1 MKTLNNS
8 TDEEKSKG
16 SQLSIEKKWV
26 ELRTINYKEYQVYA
40 QTMDMILRGCQCS
53 IRIIN
58 IYMICNDKKI
68 KHEIIVTVK
77 QWIDEANVNKMD
89 VVVMGDFNEH
99 NNHQNGS
106 DAEAIFLDMLTEM
119 NLTDVHL
126 QFNAHTCQ
134 KILDDRVQ
142 MLMELFTSRLMKWSH
157 FLMKNG
163 LTVDVEPLWYKVLS
177 ELTLNKEKG
186 HMSELPKSK
195 RKESKTY
202 DEIGKHLIIDEA
214 SLDLNEKVNSPFL
227 KDCKGSTMIEGRKI
241 KNSGEEMMIKPF
253 MTYEN
258 IDLQNDL
265 VIEEN
270 INDYKEIEK
279 NTMKIDSNVTD
290 NIDIM
295 WLNFVVKDEF
305 TTEILENFIS
315 R

>member
-1 MKTLNNS
+1 MATSDKFPTKTHVGDALIILN
-8 TDEEKSKG
+8 E
-16 SQLSIEKKWV
+16 
-26 ELRTINYKEYQVYA
+26 NYFK
-40 QTMDMILRGCQCS
+40 
-53 IRIIN
+53 
-58 IYMICNDKKI
+58 ICY
-68 KHEIIVTVK
+68 HEIIDDQFSNHRVK
-77 QWIDEANVNKMD
+77 GGNIRIE
-89 VVVMGDFNEH
+89 E
-99 NNHQNGS
+99 
-106 DAEAIFLDMLTEM
+106 IFGTYY
-119 NLTDVHL
+119 
-126 QFNAHTCQ
+126 
-134 KILDDRVQ
+134 KIYRDRISHRKVLFLEQ
-142 MLMELFTSRLMKWSH
+142 LMEPFTSRLMKWSH

-163 LTVDVEPLWYKVLS
+163 LTVDVEVVVNSFLNGKS
-177 ELTLNKEKG
+177 E
-186 HMSELPKSK
+186 

-227 KDCKGSTMIEGRKI
+227 KDCKGCRYNINRKLNTGKCLVYIEKEIATMIKGRKI
-241 KNSGEEMMIKPF
+241 KNSGEEMI
-253 MTYEN
+253 N

-279 NTMKIDSNVTD
+279 NTMKIDSNVAD

>member
-1 MKTLNNS
+1 
-8 TDEEKSKG
+8 
-16 SQLSIEKKWV
+16 
-26 ELRTINYKEYQVYA
+26 
-40 QTMDMILRGCQCS
+40 
-53 IRIIN
+53 
-58 IYMICNDKKI
+58 
-68 KHEIIVTVK
+68 
-77 QWIDEANVNKMD
+77 
-89 VVVMGDFNEH
+89 
-99 NNHQNGS
+99 
-106 DAEAIFLDMLTEM
+106 
-119 NLTDVHL
+119 
-126 QFNAHTCQ
+126 
-134 KILDDRVQ
+134 
-142 MLMELFTSRLMKWSH
+142 
-157 FLMKNG
+157 MKNG
-163 LTVDVEPLWYKVLS
+163 LTVDVELLWYKVLS

-186 HMSELPKSK
+186 HMSVSDNIIILRQSNDGKIILRKELPKSE

-227 KDCKGSTMIEGRKI
+227 KVCKGCRYNINRKLNTGKCLVYIEKEIATMIKGWKI

-290 NIDIM
+290 NIDIC
-295 WLNFVVKDEF
+295 LNVVKF
-305 TTEILENFIS
+305 CCK

>member
-142 MLMELFTSRLMKWSH
+142 MVTNHEEIKEEVVEHYKNWTHSRNFDEKEYENNWI
-157 FLMKNG
+157 NIY
-163 LTVDVEPLWYKVLS
+163 EPI
-177 ELTLNKEKG
+177 ET
-186 HMSELPKSK
+186 
-195 RKESKTY
+195 
-202 DEIGKHLIIDEA
+202 IDE
-214 SLDLNEKVNSPFL
+214 S
-227 KDCKGSTMIEGRKI
+227 IYI
-241 KNSGEEMMIKPF
+241 
-253 MTYEN
+253 
-258 IDLQNDL
+258 
-265 VIEEN
+265 VI
-270 INDYKEIEK
+270 YV
-279 NTMKIDSNVTD
+279 MK
-290 NIDIM
+290 
-295 WLNFVVKDEF
+295 
-305 TTEILENFIS
+305 
-315 R
+315 